1 MSEQATDT
9 ALEAVI
15 VQLDQG
21 SILLPRSAF
30 LEVTTR
36 AGAVEQDS
44 EHPEV
49 PWLEPSLIW
58 QDVQVP
64 VINVSQLLDPSRD
77 SGQDRRRFR
86 RLLVMQAV
94 MKPEHLPFYALEV
107 RGTPHPVQITP
118 QNIYALE
125 DAEATPWSWRV
136 KASGVTTH
144 LLRLDSIE
152 RRLLEI
158 AEASASA

>member
-1 MSEQATDT
+1 MSEPTTDAT
-9 ALEAVI
+9 LEAVI
-15 VQLDQG
+15 AQLEQG

-30 LEVTTR
+30 LEVATR
-36 AGAVEQDS
+36 PGVVVRHSMD
-44 EHPEV
+44 PEV
-49 PWLEPSLIW
+49 PWHAPSFVW
-58 QDVQVP
+58 QDVEVP
-64 VINVSQLLDPSRD
+64 VVNVDQLLDPARD
-77 SGQDRRRFR
+77 RDQDRRRFS

-94 MKPEHLPFYALEV
+94 TEPERLPFYALEV

-144 LLRLDSIE
+144 LLRLDTIE
-152 RRLLEI
+152 QSLLETT
-158 AEASASA
+158 APRSA